1 MGTRSTTLFIN
12 RYRDSKTNELK
23 EQKVCKIYR
32 QMDGYPDGHGL
43 DLAKFLNTGV
53 LVNGISFQHGEKRQF
68 NGMGCLAASVVA
80 ELKTGPGGI
89 YMIPITAGGQEY
101 NYKVIAD
108 ETAEDKARSI
118 LIRVSNSNNRKI
130 FEGTPEEFIQ
140 KFGSK
145 KK

>member
-1 MGTRSTTLFIN
+1 MGTRSTTLFVT
-12 RYRDSKTNELK
+12 RYRDSKTSEIK

-43 DLAKFLNTGV
+43 DMANFLNTGI
-53 LVNGISFQHGEKRQF
+53 LVNGISFMNNDLRQF

-80 ELKTGPGGI
+80 ELKTGPGII
-89 YMIPITAGGQEY
+89 YMIPITQGGEEY

-108 ETAEDKARSI
+108 ETAEDQSRKI
-118 LIRVSNSNNRKI
+118 LIRVSNSSNRKI
-130 FEGTPEEFIQ
+130 FEGTPKEFIE
-140 KFGSK
+140 KFGGK